1 MKIREDY
8 ILWNFGDGRSFQKVG
23 KEGVAL
29 PWIPIYILKIS
40 DMITINIVFG
50 FSASYFCF
58 FRPYLYILY
67 SLHYECY
74 IISL

>member
-29 PWIPIYILKIS
+29 P
-40 DMITINIVFG
+40 
-50 FSASYFCF
+50 
-58 FRPYLYILY
+58 
-67 SLHYECY
+67 
-74 IISL
+74 